1 MKTDE
6 GMDEEESADESSSE
20 TSADESKE
28 GVKVPEEFQVKCHE
42 LLKDCDDMACLDYL
56 SNSIS
61 TRRTELY
68 KEEGKDSIGATPSK
82 PVNKKKTP
90 SKFSTA
96 DMPS

>member
-6 GMDEEESADESSSE
+6 GMDEEASTDEGE
-20 TSADESKE
+20 VDSKE

-56 SNSIS
+56 SSS
-61 TRRTELY
+61 VSEKRKELY
-68 KEEGKDSIGATPSK
+68 KADGKNEYGSDITP
-82 PVNKKKTP
+82 PVTKKKTP

>member
-6 GMDEEESADESSSE
+6 GMDEEASTDEGE
-20 TSADESKE
+20 VDSKE

-42 LLKDCDDMACLDYL
+42 LLKDCDDTACLDYL

-61 TRRTELY
+61 NRRTELY
-68 KEEGKDSIGATPSK
+68 KEEGKDYIGATVSK
-82 PVNKKKTP
+82 SVTKKKTP
-90 SKFSTA
+90 SKFSVA